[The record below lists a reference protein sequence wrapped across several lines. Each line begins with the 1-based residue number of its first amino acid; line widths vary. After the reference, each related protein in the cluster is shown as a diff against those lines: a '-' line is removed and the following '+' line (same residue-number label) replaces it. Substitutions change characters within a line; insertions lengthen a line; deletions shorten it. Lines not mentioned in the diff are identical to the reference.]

1 MSEFSERS
9 GFTTSISK
17 QRIKKL
23 SALRDSEIDYSD
35 VSELGASFWKNA
47 KLIEPKTKKAVS
59 IRLDNDIL
67 EWFKE
72 QGKGYQSLI
81 NSVLETYVQAKKS
94 KHTR

>member
-1 MSEFSERS
+1 M
-9 GFTTSISK
+9 SISK

-23 SALRDSEIDYSD
+23 SALKDSEIDYSD
-35 VSELGASFWKNA
+35 VSELGATFWKSA
-47 KLIEPKTKKAVS
+47 KLIQPITKKAVS

-81 NSVLETYVQAKKS
+81 NSVLQTYVHAKKS